1 MSERNWVKKI
11 KLTITMS
18 ERNWV
23 KKIKKINEKD
33 IIEEN

>member
-1 MSERNWVKKI
+1 
-11 KLTITMS
+11 MS

-33 IIEEN
+33 IIEENWED